1 MKYGQKPFKKSLFQ
15 HITVISSHI
24 FLRYGISSDHDLRVE
39 AAKKNPVKKNS
50 EARKMN
56 LKEKRYIQTVSN
68 TIAFNLYEMDF

>member
-1 MKYGQKPFKKSLFQ
+1 MKYGQKTFKKSLFQ
-15 HITVISSHI
+15 HLTVISSHV
-24 FLRYGISSDHDLRVE
+24 FLRYGISSEHDLRVE

-56 LKEKRYIQTVSN
+56 LKKKRYIQIVSN